1 MKERFSMNW
10 ILKIRWLAIA
20 ALLIA
25 ATFAAFGQDTNNEE
39 KAPILTFLGG
49 AMIATWLVPELRLRR
64 DAGVVL
70 GTLVAT
76 AGSWYWLMD
85 ATKGDPTTFV
95 WYLVAG
101 VILVV
106 LIPAATFIGRK
117 ITGASDEP
125 IDRNRREIERRVQRR
140 LHQIVVETRQAG
152 PHSAGGATYEAY
164 DSTMF
169 ILFLNTWS
177 MTNKPNQWTY
187 DPTHH
192 RDLIRNYVVA
202 RLKKTAEIAISK
214 HPHQCKYGAVAH
226 NLASYAS
233 MWLRVTQLITEFD
246 PLPTNCPECKEP
258 KPTHQA
264 NCMAAICWQCKYP
277 TPPKKPDSQK
287 TTVITPQCHMPT
299 LCSPRG
305 ELVTPVE
312 PIAIRIRLPF
322 TLPQNGEEQ
331 SLEMGEWLR
340 RKRDI
345 RNLLGQL
352 NHD

>member
-1 MKERFSMNW
+1 MNLT
-10 ILKIRWLAIA
+10 LKIRWLAVTVLFIA
-20 ALLIA
+20 AI
-25 ATFAAFGQDTNNEE
+25 FAVIGEDTTTEE

-49 AMIATWLVPELRLRR
+49 AIIATWLVTEIRPRR
-64 DAGVVL
+64 DVGVVL

-76 AGSWYWLMD
+76 TGSWYWMNH
-85 ATKGDPTTFV
+85 ATNGNLTTFG
-95 WYLVAG
+95 WYLLAG
-101 VILVV
+101 VISVV
-106 LIPAATFIGRK
+106 LVLAAIFIGRV
-117 ITGASDEP
+117 ITGASGEP
-125 IDRNRREIERRVQRR
+125 IDRNRREIERTVQRQ
-140 LHQIVVETRQAG
+140 LHKIVVETRQAG
-152 PHSAGGATYEAY
+152 PHSAGGTTYEAY

-169 ILFLNTWS
+169 ILFLKTWS
-177 MTNKPNQWTY
+177 MTNNPNQWTY

-226 NLASYAS
+226 NLASEAS
-233 MWLRVTQLITEFD
+233 MWLRVTHLITEFD

-322 TLPQNGEEQ
+322 TMPQNGEEQ
-331 SLEMGEWLR
+331 SLTMGVWPR